1 MNAREKSKVLKELNL
16 PDYFTIKGGSA
27 YYFIKK
33 DGYVVLVQV
42 LVDHTS
48 SKELFRLY
56 HVMQPLYIPSE
67 HLHLAVGY
75 GIERFLCVEDIPKIK
90 AEISKTIFPSS
101 LEDVNKALNLGFVFF
116 RTDYKKLTRFSI
128 WHCLYAWYRRFNKEF
143 PEAYNDSLSRS
154 VKIPGVINTQ
164 AKGWA
169 YYEFLGLNY
178 FILGRYDLA
187 KRELL
192 RGVLPPSSNVPQ
204 WAIDDSN
211 RAKGFIE
218 LLDAKK
224 YEEARAKL
232 LEWQAYTLAHVKL
245 TV

>member
-16 PDYFTIKGGSA
+16 PEYFTIKGGSA

-33 DGYVVLVQV
+33 DDYVVLVQV
-42 LVDHTS
+42 LIDHTS
-48 SKELFRLY
+48 SKERFRLY
-56 HVMQPLYIPSE
+56 HVMQPLYVPSE
-67 HLHLAVGY
+67 YLHIDVGY
-75 GIERFLCVEDIPKIK
+75 EIDRFLYVEDIPKIK
-90 AEISKTIFPSS
+90 AEVGKIIFPSS

-116 RTDYKKLTRFSI
+116 RTDYKKLTRFSF

-143 PEAYNDSLSRS
+143 PEAYNDSLRLS
-154 VKIPGVINTQ
+154 VKIPGVCIQ

-169 YYEFLGLNY
+169 SYEFLGLNY
-178 FILGRYDLA
+178 FILGKYDLA
-187 KRELL
+187 KKELL
-192 RGVLPPSSNVPQ
+192 RGVLPPSSNAPQ
-204 WAIDDSN
+204 WAIDNSN
-211 RAKGFIE
+211 RAKDFIE